1 MFEGKKVRLR
11 ALEMSDLD
19 DIMKNW
25 NNINLRKFLMTP
37 LPYSR
42 EEEEEW
48 IRSTWER
55 RKKGEGYLFAIEDKE
70 TKEFLGSGG
79 FNSVNKINRST
90 ELGIAIHAEKNWSK
104 GYGTDAME
112 VLLKIGFDYL
122 NFHCIQLRVHE
133 YNARAIRVYEKV
145 GFTQIG
151 KLREAHFFNGEYH
164 DVILMDILKK
174 EWEEKSQKD

>member
-11 ALEMSDLD
+11 SIEMSDLE
-19 DIMKNW
+19 DIMKDW
-25 NNINLRKFLMTP
+25 NNLKLRKFLMTP

-55 RKKGEGYLFAIEDKE
+55 RKKGTGYLFAIEDKE

-79 FNSVNKINRST
+79 LESVNNINRSA
-90 ELGIAIHAEKNWSK
+90 ELGIAIHAERNWSK
-104 GYGTDAME
+104 GYGTDSME

-122 NFHCIQLRVHE
+122 NFHRIQLRVHE

-164 DVILMDILKK
+164 DVILMDILKE
-174 EWEEKSQKD
+174 EWSKKKHQ